1 MLAGSSISGV
11 AVAVNYITKEIVV
24 NRDTLETLLAH
35 GASRSEACIPLA
47 REALTLALLP
57 AINQM
62 SVYVLFLSA
71 DNHCKAT
78 ADFIF
83 CILQRRLDHDTWDDD
98 WSHPWR
104 CRRSTSR

>member
-62 SVYVLFLSA
+62 SVYVLSLLG
-71 DNHCKAT
+71 DDHGT
-78 ADFIF
+78 ELADFKF
-83 CILQRRLDHDTWDDD
+83 SLL
-98 WSHPWR
+98 
-104 CRRSTSR
+104 